1 MSGFKELEKFGSFF
15 GEVYIRSKLK
25 ERKRKREVK
34 YLATK
39 YPNGRRG
46 NWLKKGQEMKT
57 NICACHKQCGETTE
71 NLILSSMRSISFF
84 PSRSLCLQNFPAN
97 KEIAFFS
104 LLLPPPS
111 TRTIHLQHT
120 FFPLMEL
127 LAALLC
133 LVSYQVALTISIP
146 KVVISITNAIFALS
160 LSLSL
165 GFTLINNERQ
175 NRSWL
180 CLTDDLSCP
189 LGRCF
194 HPNLRMCSD
203 FSGEKTRVTCKVHVE
218 GKRLICAS

>member
-1 MSGFKELEKFGSFF
+1 MAEKRARDENKHLRLSQTMRGNNGKSHSLKHEVYFIFSLSFF
-15 GEVYIRSKLK
+15 VPTEFSSEQRNCFFF
-25 ERKRKREVK
+25 
-34 YLATK
+34 ATSTS
-39 YPNGRRG
+39 PLHSHN
-46 NWLKKGQEMKT
+46 T
-57 NICACHKQCGETTE
+57 
-71 NLILSSMRSISFF
+71 
-84 PSRSLCLQNFPAN
+84 PSA
-97 KEIAFFS
+97 
-104 LLLPPPS
+104 
-111 TRTIHLQHT
+111 H

-146 KVVISITNAIFALS
+146 KVVISITNAIFA